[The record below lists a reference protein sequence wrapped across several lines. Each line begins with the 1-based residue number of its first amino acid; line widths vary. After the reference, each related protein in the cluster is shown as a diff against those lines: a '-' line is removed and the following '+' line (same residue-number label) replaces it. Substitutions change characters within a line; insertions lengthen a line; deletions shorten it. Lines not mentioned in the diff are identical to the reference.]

1 MTNMHHMTAQP
12 IQAELLGA
20 ATDKRFE
27 WLLTH
32 LQAAAEADYIGED
45 VSQLD
50 HGLQCA
56 TLALKTQDS
65 ELILA
70 SLLHDLGH
78 LVPSDEPSME
88 GLGTRNHEHIGAD
101 TLMALGFSHR
111 VARLV
116 AGHVDAKRYL
126 ASTRTGYLKN
136 LSAASSRTLQLQ
148 GGPMDEAERF
158 AFEQHPDHTTLVKL
172 RGFDEGAKALGARFE
187 PLERFIPLIRDHL
200 EGQDA
205 ARVTEP
211 LGVELS
217 DAQLHEWRQNQVLVL
232 PGILKGDAL
241 DRLQSW
247 TVDLAQRPERAGRW
261 MKYFERT
268 PADDRLLCRIENFI
282 PFHAG
287 FDALLRGPE
296 ILARVSQLM
305 GEQSVLFKEKINFKL
320 PGGSGFAAHQD
331 APAFD
336 AFGQRYH
343 ITVLITVDP
352 SDTHNGGLEFGEPTE
367 RYCILKQNPDG
378 TVAQQVEEKMQWTA
392 LDLPPG
398 SVVFFDSYIPHRS
411 PRNESERPRRSLYI
425 TYSRA
430 AEGDCRDRYYA
441 DKRATFPPEIEREP
455 GIDYLK
461 RAGRYNLAN
470 PIR

>member
-1 MTNMHHMTAQP
+1 MTAP
-12 IQAELLGA
+12 TRHTALFGA
-20 ATDKRFE
+20 STTKRFD
-27 WLLTH
+27 WLMDH
-32 LQAAAEADYIGED
+32 LYTASKADYIGED

-50 HGLQCA
+50 HALQCA
-56 TLALKTQDS
+56 SLALKTQDS

-88 GLGTRNHEHIGAD
+88 QLGTRHHEHVGAD

-111 VARLV
+111 VSRLV
-116 AGHVDAKRYL
+116 AGHVNAKRYL
-126 ASTRTGYLKN
+126 ASTRPGYLKN

-148 GGPMDEAERF
+148 GGPMDDAERRN
-158 AFEQHPDHTTLVKL
+158 FEQHPDHACLVQL

-187 PLERFIPLIRDHL
+187 PLTTFIPMIRAHL
-200 EGQDA
+200 EEQNA
-205 ARVTEP
+205 THLTRP
-211 LGVELS
+211 LNIKLS
-217 DAQLHEWRQNQVLVL
+217 DAQLNEWKRKQVLVL
-232 PGILKGDAL
+232 PAL
-241 DRLQSW
+241 LQGEALNRLQSW
-247 TVDLAQRPERAGRW
+247 TTDLAQRPEHPGRW

-268 PADDRLLCRIENFI
+268 PDDDRLLCRIENFI

-296 ILARVSQLM
+296 MLECVSQLM
-305 GEQSVLFKEKINFKL
+305 GETSVLFKEKINFKL

-352 SDTHNGGLEFGEPTE
+352 SNTSNGGLEFGETVDP
-367 RYCILKQNPDG
+367 YQILEQNPDG
-378 TVAQQVEEKMQWTA
+378 TVAKKLEEQMVWTPME
-392 LDLPPG
+392 LPAG

-411 PRNESERPRRSLYI
+411 PRNNSENPRRSLYI

-430 AEGDCRDRYYA
+430 AEGDHRDAYYA
-441 DKRATFPPEIEREP
+441 DKRSTFPPEIEREP
-455 GIDYLK
+455 GIDYTK